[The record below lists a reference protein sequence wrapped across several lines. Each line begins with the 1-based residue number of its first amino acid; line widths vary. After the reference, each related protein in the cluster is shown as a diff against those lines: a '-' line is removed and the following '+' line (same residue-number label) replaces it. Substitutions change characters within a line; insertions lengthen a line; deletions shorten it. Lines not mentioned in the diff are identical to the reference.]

1 MSSHSSSHSS
11 QKTLLHP
18 QLEIKTALEQ
28 YCKQGSSLKMTTGA
42 AELDSLIDGIEEG
55 LLYLFYGDAS
65 PLDALS
71 HRLLVNCILPVKL
84 RHGFESMAVCFNN
97 TDYSGSRKLVLNP
110 ETIANTAKV
119 GGIDPMI
126 VSKNLYIQTAYTS
139 THQVQVAKEIAN
151 LLEENSNIKLIVIN
165 NFTKFFKDSRE
176 ERRLEIANEL
186 KQVIAV
192 IWRACAKNRAAV
204 IVTGDANLSS
214 KGIIPRPIGGVFLKH
229 VANTIVHIRDMS
241 VSSSIPRFKATLV
254 KHQYLKTPKSTI
266 IHAKKCGKSMM
277 LP

>member
-1 MSSHSSSHSS
+1 MSAHCDHY
-11 QKTLLHP
+11 TLLHP
-18 QLEIKTALEQ
+18 QLEIKSALEQ
-28 YCKQGSSLKMTTGA
+28 YCKQGGSLKMTTGS

-55 LLYLFYGDAS
+55 LLYLFYGDPA
-65 PLDALS
+65 PLEALS
-71 HRLLVNCILPVKL
+71 YRLLVNCILPVKL

-97 TDYSGSRKLVLNP
+97 TDYSGSRKLILNP
-110 ETIANTAKV
+110 ERIANTAKV
-119 GGIDPMI
+119 AGIEPMV
-126 VSKNLYIQTAYTS
+126 VSKNLYVQTAYNS
-139 THQVQVAKEIAN
+139 RYQVQVAKEIAS
-151 LLEENSNIKLIVIN
+151 LIEENRNIKLIVIN
-165 NFTKFFKDSRE
+165 NFTKFFKESRE
-176 ERRLEIANEL
+176 ERRLEIANDI
-186 KQVIAV
+186 KQVVAV
-192 IWRACAKNRAAV
+192 IWRACTKNRAAV

-214 KGIIPRPIGGVFLKH
+214 KGIIPRPISGVYLKH

>member
-1 MSSHSSSHSS
+1 MSSHYS

-18 QLEIKTALEQ
+18 QLEIKSALEQ
-28 YCKQGSSLKMTTGA
+28 YRKQGGSLKMTTGS

-65 PLDALS
+65 PLEALS

-97 TDYSGSRKLVLNP
+97 TDYSGSRKLILNP
-110 ETIANTAKV
+110 ERIANTAKV
-119 GGIDPMI
+119 ARIEPMV
-126 VSKNLYIQTAYTS
+126 VSKNLYVQTAYNS
-139 THQVQVAKEIAN
+139 GHQLQVAKEIAS
-151 LLEENSNIKLIVIN
+151 LVEENRNIKVIVIN
-165 NFTKFFKDSRE
+165 NFTKFFNESRE
-176 ERRLEIANEL
+176 QRRLEIANDI

-192 IWRACAKNRAAV
+192 VWRACAKNRAAV
-204 IVTGDANLSS
+204 IITGDANLSS

-229 VANTIVHIRDMS
+229 VANTIVHLRDMS

-266 IHAKKCGKSMM
+266 IHAKRCGKSMM
-277 LP
+277 LL